1 MIRTIVVVS
10 AVSVGLLLPAPAAE
24 VTAKI
29 SEVHLCCKG
38 CVNGVEKAVAEVDGA
53 KASADQEGGS
63 VTISAPDEATAQK
76 AADALA
82 KAGYFGK
89 CGDGTI
95 KMQSRTGAKGQQ
107 VQSLQ
112 IEGVHL
118 CCAKCVKAVDRAVKS
133 VAGAKEHTATKGAKS
148 FAVTGDFNDKEL
160 FAALEKEGLTGRV
173 AKQD

>member
-1 MIRTIVVVS
+1 MAVVS
-10 AVSVGLLLPAPAAE
+10 MVGFGLLISASAAE
-24 VTAKI
+24 VTAKL

-38 CVNGVEKAVAEVDGA
+38 CVTGVEKAVGEVDGA
-53 KASADQEGGS
+53 KAAADQEAGT
-63 VTISAPDEATAQK
+63 VTISAADEATVQK

-89 CGDGTI
+89 CGDGSV
-95 KMQSRTGAKGQQ
+95 KMHSWTGAKGEQ

-112 IEGVHL
+112 VEGVHL

-133 VAGAKEHTATKGAKS
+133 VAGVKEHTATKGAKS

-160 FAALEKEGLTGRV
+160 FAALEKEGLTGKV
-173 AKQD
+173 GK

>member
-1 MIRTIVVVS
+1 M
-10 AVSVGLLLPAPAAE
+10 AVSMAAFGFLIPVRAAE

-29 SEVHLCCKG
+29 SEIHLCCKG
-38 CVNGVEKAVAEVDGA
+38 CVTGVEKAVAEVDGA
-53 KASADQEGGS
+53 KAAADQEART
-63 VTISAPDEATAQK
+63 VTISAADEATVQK

-89 CGDGTI
+89 CGEGNV

-107 VQSLQ
+107 VQALQ

-133 VAGAKEHTATKGAKS
+133 VAGVKEHTATKGAKS
-148 FAVTGDFNDKEL
+148 FAVTGDFNDKEV